1 MYPVITY
8 LKPFKKQVILG
19 PVFKIIEAIFELIMP
34 LLMAKIIDYGVKSG
48 DVGYV
53 LKMGGLILGASIVCL
68 GSTLVCQYF
77 AAKASQG
84 YGTLVRR
91 ELYSHINRL
100 SYAELDRFGT
110 ASLST
115 RLINDVNQLQLAVA
129 MLIRLVV
136 RAPFLAIGA
145 VIMAMLLDLK
155 LSVVFLVA
163 TPLIVLT
170 LAVITAK
177 SVPYF
182 KKMQGKLDRVSQITR
197 ESLSG
202 ARVIRA
208 FSKQKDEQT
217 RLDEASD
224 DLTRTAVRVGR
235 LSALLN
241 PITSVILN
249 AAIIAILWFGGM
261 RVNAGSLSQGEIIA
275 FVNYI
280 TQILLALIVVVNLAV
295 IFTKA
300 AASAARVNEV
310 FLTEPSVRDDT
321 KNTPVSGKNNAVQQ
335 DKSEAQA
342 IKNTARPDNRK
353 AMTDKSALMPDNP
366 LRADAA
372 TPHSGTVPAA
382 DSTENGENPAAPVV
396 EFQDVSF
403 GYTGKNAIE
412 NISFAVGR
420 GETLGIIGGTG
431 SGKSTVV
438 SLIPRLYE
446 ATEGAVLFHG
456 VNVNDY
462 PLADLRRRIG
472 MVPQRAVLFT
482 GTVRENIA
490 FGLDG
495 LSDEALEKAVSIAQ
509 AAEFVSAYPQKYDTP
524 ITQGGANL
532 SGGQKQRLTIA
543 RALAREP
550 EVLILDDASSA
561 LDFATDLALR
571 RAIRK
576 ETADTAVIII
586 SQRAASIRYADRIL
600 VLDDGRMAGL
610 GTHGELME
618 TCTVYQEIC
627 ASQGLEAA
635 Q

>member
-1 MYPVITY
+1 MYPVVTY

-91 ELYSHINRL
+91 ELYAHINRL
-100 SYAELDRFGT
+100 SHAELDRFGT

-155 LSVVFLVA
+155 LSVVFLIA

-182 KKMQGKLDRVSQITR
+182 KKMQGKLDRVSRITR

-208 FSKQKDEQT
+208 FSKQKDEQA
-217 RLDEASD
+217 RLDDASD

-310 FLTEPSVRDDT
+310 FLTEPSVRDDV
-321 KNTPVSGKNNAVQQ
+321 K
-335 DKSEAQA
+335 
-342 IKNTARPDNRK
+342 TAPQPD
-353 AMTDKSALMPDNP
+353 
-366 LRADAA
+366 
-372 TPHSGTVPAA
+372 
-382 DSTENGENPAAPVV
+382 DSAPVV
-396 EFQDVSF
+396 EFRDVSF

-412 NISFAVGR
+412 HISFAVGQ

-446 ATEGAVLFHG
+446 AAEGAVLFHG

-462 PLADLRRRIG
+462 PLADLRRKIG

-495 LSDEALEKAVSIAQ
+495 LSQESLERAASIAQ
-509 AAEFVSAYPQKYDTP
+509 AAEFVNAYPQKYDTP

-532 SGGQKQRLTIA
+532 SGGQRQRLTIA

-576 ETADTAVIII
+576 ETAATAVILI
-586 SQRAASIRYADRIL
+586 SQRAASIRHADRIL
-600 VLDDGRMAGL
+600 VLDDGEMAGL
-610 GTHGELME
+610 GTHEELMK

>member
-1 MYPVITY
+1 MYPVVTY

-91 ELYSHINRL
+91 ELYAHINRL
-100 SYAELDRFGT
+100 SHAELDRFGT

-155 LSVVFLVA
+155 LSVVFLAA

-182 KKMQGKLDRVSQITR
+182 KKMQGKLDRVSRITR

-208 FSKQKDEQT
+208 FSKQRDEQA
-217 RLDEASD
+217 RLDDASD

-310 FLTEPSVRDDT
+310 FLAEPSVRD
-321 KNTPVSGKNNAVQQ
+321 GA
-335 DKSEAQA
+335 
-342 IKNTARPDNRK
+342 NTAPQPDG
-353 AMTDKSALMPDNP
+353 S
-366 LRADAA
+366 
-372 TPHSGTVPAA
+372 
-382 DSTENGENPAAPVV
+382 APVV

-412 NISFAVGR
+412 HISFAVGR

-462 PLADLRRRIG
+462 PLADLRRKIG
-472 MVPQRAVLFT
+472 MVPQQAVLFT

-490 FGLDG
+490 FGLDS
-495 LSDEALEKAVSIAQ
+495 LSQESLERAVSIAQ
-509 AAEFVSAYPQKYDTP
+509 AAEFVNAYPQKYDTP

-532 SGGQKQRLTIA
+532 SGGQRQRLTIA

-576 ETADTAVIII
+576 ETAATAVILI
-586 SQRAASIRYADRIL
+586 SQRAASIRHADRIL
-600 VLDDGRMAGL
+600 VLDDGEMAGL
-610 GTHGELME
+610 GTHEELIK

>member
-1 MYPVITY
+1 MYPVVTY

-91 ELYSHINRL
+91 ELYAHINRL
-100 SYAELDRFGT
+100 SHAELDRFGT

-155 LSVVFLVA
+155 LSVVFLIA

-182 KKMQGKLDRVSQITR
+182 KKMQGKLDRVSRITR

-208 FSKQKDEQT
+208 FSKQKDEQA
-217 RLDEASD
+217 RLDDASD

-310 FLTEPSVRDDT
+310 FLTEPSVRDD
-321 KNTPVSGKNNAVQQ
+321 A
-335 DKSEAQA
+335 D
-342 IKNTARPDNRK
+342 TAPQPD
-353 AMTDKSALMPDNP
+353 
-366 LRADAA
+366 
-372 TPHSGTVPAA
+372 
-382 DSTENGENPAAPVV
+382 DSAPVV
-396 EFQDVSF
+396 AFQDVSF

-412 NISFAVGR
+412 HISFTVGR

-446 ATEGAVLFHG
+446 ATGGAVLFHG

-462 PLADLRRRIG
+462 PLAELRRKIG

-495 LSDEALEKAVSIAQ
+495 LPEESLEKAASIAQ
-509 AAEFVSAYPQKYDTP
+509 AAEFINAYPQKYDTP

-532 SGGQKQRLTIA
+532 SGGQRQRLTIA

-576 ETADTAVIII
+576 ETAATAVILI
-586 SQRAASIRYADRIL
+586 SQRAASIRHADRIL
-600 VLDDGRMAGL
+600 VLDDGEMAGL
-610 GTHGELME
+610 GTHEELMK

>member
-1 MYPVITY
+1 MYPVVTY

-91 ELYSHINRL
+91 ELYAHINRL
-100 SYAELDRFGT
+100 SHAELDRFGT

-155 LSVVFLVA
+155 LSVVFLIA

-182 KKMQGKLDRVSQITR
+182 KKMQGKLDRVSRITR

-208 FSKQKDEQT
+208 FSKQKDEQA
-217 RLDEASD
+217 RLDDASD

-310 FLTEPSVRDDT
+310 FLTEPSVRDDV
-321 KNTPVSGKNNAVQQ
+321 KPAPQ
-335 DKSEAQA
+335 
-342 IKNTARPDNRK
+342 PD
-353 AMTDKSALMPDNP
+353 
-366 LRADAA
+366 
-372 TPHSGTVPAA
+372 
-382 DSTENGENPAAPVV
+382 DSAPVV
-396 EFQDVSF
+396 EFRDVSF

-412 NISFAVGR
+412 HISFAVGQ

-462 PLADLRRRIG
+462 PLADLRRKIG

-495 LSDEALEKAVSIAQ
+495 LSQESLERAVSIAQ
-509 AAEFVSAYPQKYDTP
+509 AAEFVNAYPQKYDTP

-532 SGGQKQRLTIA
+532 SGGQRQRLTIA

-576 ETADTAVIII
+576 ETAATAVILI
-586 SQRAASIRYADRIL
+586 SQRAASIRHADRIL
-600 VLDDGRMAGL
+600 VLDDGEMAGL
-610 GTHGELME
+610 GTHEELMK

>member
-1 MYPVITY
+1 
-8 LKPFKKQVILG
+8 
-19 PVFKIIEAIFELIMP
+19 
-34 LLMAKIIDYGVKSG
+34 
-48 DVGYV
+48 
-53 LKMGGLILGASIVCL
+53 
-68 GSTLVCQYF
+68 
-77 AAKASQG
+77 
-84 YGTLVRR
+84 
-91 ELYSHINRL
+91 
-100 SYAELDRFGT
+100 
-110 ASLST
+110 
-115 RLINDVNQLQLAVA
+115 

-310 FLTEPSVRDDT
+310 FLTEPSVRDDA

-509 AAEFVSAYPQKYDTP
+509 AAEFVNAYPQKYDTP